1 MMPLRTPNRAAGL
14 FPPSRAQASVRAVQS
29 LLEHATRRAPLLGRL
44 RRRDDG
50 GPRTPELRDY
60 IGRELDRGRNLFDVL
75 GDPHVWAQFEE
86 DPILLSRVAQA
97 AAIASPGP
105 PAPPSTV
112 LKNGDGG
119 VAP

>member
-1 MMPLRTPNRAAGL
+1 VQ
-14 FPPSRAQASVRAVQS
+14 FP
-29 LLEHATRRAPLLGRL
+29 LEHATRRAPLLGRL

-97 AAIASPGP
+97 AATATPGP

>member
-1 MMPLRTPNRAAGL
+1 MTPAPIPNPAAGRCRGHPIPAIVIVVQ
-14 FPPSRAQASVRAVQS
+14 FPP
-29 LLEHATRRAPLLGRL
+29 EHPTRRAPLLGRL
-44 RRRDDG
+44 RRRDHR

-75 GDPHVWAQFEE
+75 GDPHVWAQFED
-86 DPILLSRVAQA
+86 DPLLLSRVARA
-97 AAIASPGP
+97 AASASPSG
-105 PAPPSTV
+105 V

>member
-1 MMPLRTPNRAAGL
+1 MTRPPVRNRAASR
-14 FPPSRAQASVRAVQS
+14 SRARAFPTSVGAVHS
-29 LLEHATRRAPLLGRL
+29 ALEHATRRAPLLGRL
-44 RRRDDG
+44 RRRDYG
-50 GPRTPELRDY
+50 RPRTPELRDY

-86 DPILLSRVAQA
+86 DPLLLSRVAQA
-97 AAIASPGP
+97 AG
-105 PAPPSTV
+105 TEH